1 MLIKNVCSAGIRFQ
15 FIVSVS
21 CRKYPVATIH
31 TRTLDSDIELLGY
44 RIPAKVKCNIGMLV
58 PASSISSTMCY
69 MSMSSPHNV
78 YPQLQIVC
86 TIKIT
91 FHVCRRLWSLL
102 YFALPFLYL
111 LPQTPIVY
119 SEYTVTKDEKY
130 FNEPNKFLPDRW
142 KRGSENIHPF
152 ALLPFGYGP
161 RACWGRVL

>member
-1 MLIKNVCSAGIRFQ
+1 MKLVMPMLIKNVCRAGIRFQ

-91 FHVCRRLWSLL
+91 FHVCRRYVVL
-102 YFALPFLYL
+102 ALFCTTLFISPSTDPHCLFR
-111 LPQTPIVY
+111 VY
-119 SEYTVTKDEKY
+119 CD
-130 FNEPNKFLPDRW
+130 
-142 KRGSENIHPF
+142 
-152 ALLPFGYGP
+152 
-161 RACWGRVL
+161 